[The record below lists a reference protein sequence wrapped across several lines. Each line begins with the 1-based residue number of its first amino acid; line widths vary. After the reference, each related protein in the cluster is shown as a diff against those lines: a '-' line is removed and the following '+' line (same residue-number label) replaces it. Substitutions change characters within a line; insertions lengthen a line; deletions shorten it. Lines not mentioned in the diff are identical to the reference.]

1 MSEYKKPKI
10 TDEEARRIF
19 QERMDSEARRVNVTP
34 EQATESKRRL
44 ALLDKMEREGLRA
57 EDVLLK
63 QES

>member
-19 QERMDSEARRVNVTP
+19 QERMNSEARRVNVTP